1 RASRPIAAIGV
12 LKRGVSIEQAQSD
25 VSALA
30 SRLEHT
36 YPDSNRGYGIR
47 VLRFRDAHVGR
58 DDRAFTGT
66 LMAAVAFVL
75 LIACANLA
83 NLLLV
88 RGAARQ
94 REMAVR
100 AAMG

>member
-1 RASRPIAAIGV
+1 
-12 LKRGVSIEQAQSD
+12 
-25 VSALA
+25 
-30 SRLEHT
+30 
-36 YPDSNRGYGIR
+36 
-47 VLRFRDAHVGR
+47 
-58 DDRAFTGT
+58 
-66 LMAAVAFVL
+66 MAAVAFVL

-100 AAMG
+100 AAMGASRARLIWPVLSESAVLRSPAPCSARSPSCGRST